1 MKQLEARRLNEFF
14 NSFVR
19 EQRDKKKSNYDAS
32 LIVELTGPEYV
43 GGATRDTN
51 RDNLT
56 VQLITKSYTCEK
68 TLFVASNRSDL
79 VSVFFSSDAHER
91 GERYRGVVVVFK
103 NKKGQRGYFTVPLRH
118 YTSDENR
125 EVNEVVQ
132 HCLGFGYTWDLERS
146 ENKETLQALI
156 NSISDSLCYH
166 ATIKAVDRD
175 AMHSLGIRIES
186 VMEYSRKLQFTPKFI
201 RQSKNSVLIG
211 WMSFGTYASHP
222 MTLKITKALKGISLV
237 RLSDIGAEESGYYSH
252 HNKHTCKPEYASAF
266 RVFARSFKR
275 FSR

>member
-1 MKQLEARRLNEFF
+1 M
-14 NSFVR
+14 
-19 EQRDKKKSNYDAS
+19 
-32 LIVELTGPEYV
+32 
-43 GGATRDTN
+43 
-51 RDNLT
+51 
-56 VQLITKSYTCEK
+56 
-68 TLFVASNRSDL
+68 
-79 VSVFFSSDAHER
+79 
-91 GERYRGVVVVFK
+91 
-103 NKKGQRGYFTVPLRH
+103 PLRH